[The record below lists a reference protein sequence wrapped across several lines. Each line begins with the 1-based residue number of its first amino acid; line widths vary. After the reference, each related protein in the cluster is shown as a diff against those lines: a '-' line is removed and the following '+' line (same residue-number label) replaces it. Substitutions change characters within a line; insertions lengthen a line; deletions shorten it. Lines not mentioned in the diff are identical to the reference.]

1 MKKRVVCVLLCGVML
16 FTGAVFGGCASNSGS
31 NSTGDATSDTS
42 KDNTNTERS
51 SMTLSLWVPTS
62 ADTTKEAISAVE
74 EAINQL
80 TQAEYDTAIKL
91 YAIPENEY
99 DAKVKEHIE
108 TITTRRKEEDQAAI
122 DKRKQEIAD
131 AQNGISAE
139 ATVADT
145 TAAADAKTDGEY
157 SLVVPSAEGYANI
170 EKNQMDIFLIH
181 GTSDYD
187 YYANNYYIESLNEE
201 LSGNAKILLSYIYPD
216 FLTAAE
222 IDGSVYGIPNNHAI
236 GKYTY
241 FLVNKRLVAEEYL
254 DPTQLTSIGACEQF
268 ISDIVN
274 YHKDVTPIWGNWD
287 PTYYRFWSSDT
298 TMKTFSVLSSRVT
311 YQSDI
316 DSLEL
321 RNIFG
326 YSNYTNN
333 IYLNKLYNEQGYV
346 STASENEIGE
356 FGVGFVTCTAEEV
369 QKYADQ
375 YYINAYLRPEGTR
388 SDYLSSLFA
397 VSTYTKSVSRS
408 MEIITMLN
416 TNTELRTVLQYGVEG
431 VHWKKD
437 ELNNNIIVKL
447 SDDYKMNMKDTGNAY
462 VTYPDYGV
470 SMDYWEHSK
479 QQNLDSYLP
488 VTYQFESQFRN
499 DNTANLFS
507 QLDSFSA
514 GIKSRIDA
522 MSASEFQSSI
532 ESLRNEVDQND
543 AFQKLTYIPSEN
555 DSRLGKTE
563 EKGWY
568 ANGSIAY
575 LWDEYVAEIKDAK

>member
-1 MKKRVVCVLLCGVML
+1 
-16 FTGAVFGGCASNSGS
+16 
-31 NSTGDATSDTS
+31 
-42 KDNTNTERS
+42 
-51 SMTLSLWVPTS
+51 
-62 ADTTKEAISAVE
+62 
-74 EAINQL
+74 
-80 TQAEYDTAIKL
+80 
-91 YAIPENEY
+91 
-99 DAKVKEHIE
+99 
-108 TITTRRKEEDQAAI
+108 
-122 DKRKQEIAD
+122 
-131 AQNGISAE
+131 
-139 ATVADT
+139 
-145 TAAADAKTDGEY
+145 
-157 SLVVPSAEGYANI
+157 
-170 EKNQMDIFLIH
+170 
-181 GTSDYD
+181 
-187 YYANNYYIESLNEE
+187 
-201 LSGNAKILLSYIYPD
+201 
-216 FLTAAE
+216 
-222 IDGSVYGIPNNHAI
+222 
-236 GKYTY
+236 
-241 FLVNKRLVAEEYL
+241 
-254 DPTQLTSIGACEQF
+254 
-268 ISDIVN
+268 
-274 YHKDVTPIWGNWD
+274 
-287 PTYYRFWSSDT
+287 
-298 TMKTFSVLSSRVT
+298 MKTFSVLSSRVT

-543 AFQKLTYIPSEN
+543 AFQKLTYIPSDN